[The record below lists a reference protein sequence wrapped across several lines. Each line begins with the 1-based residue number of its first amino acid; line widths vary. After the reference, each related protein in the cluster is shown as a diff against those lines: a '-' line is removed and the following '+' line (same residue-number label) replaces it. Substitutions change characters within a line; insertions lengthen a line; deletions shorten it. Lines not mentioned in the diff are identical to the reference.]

1 MYYLSPLRYP
11 GGKGE
16 FAPYISR
23 LAAAQHP
30 RVTEYAEPFAG
41 GAGAALRLL
50 VDEIVRVIHI
60 NDLNPGIASMWAAVV
75 NESDRFAERIVAQDA
90 TISEW
95 EKARLTY
102 LTPTNQEPFELG
114 YATFL
119 LNRWNRSGIL
129 DARPIGGLK
138 QTGAWKIDA
147 RFNRANLAERVRF
160 LGQYKN
166 RIRISQL
173 DGRKF
178 LTQLEGAAPNT
189 LVYVDPPYLKQ
200 GEDLYFDA
208 LTYEDHQ
215 ELAKQLRASSM
226 RWFLTYDVD
235 ARITDALYPDLRCA
249 SFRIAHTAQ
258 KQHVG
263 VEYAVFSDSLS
274 VPDLELVR
282 RAEGE
287 WMTPSVGS

>member
-1 MYYLSPLRYP
+1 
-11 GGKGE
+11 
-16 FAPYISR
+16 
-23 LAAAQHP
+23 
-30 RVTEYAEPFAG
+30 
-41 GAGAALRLL
+41 
-50 VDEIVRVIHI
+50 
-60 NDLNPGIASMWAAVV
+60 MWAAVL
-75 NESDRFAERIVAQDA
+75 NESDRFADRILAQEA
-90 TISEW
+90 KISSW
-95 EKARLTY
+95 EEARLTY
-102 LTPTNQEPFELG
+102 LTPSNQDPFELG

-138 QTGAWKIDA
+138 QTGTWKIDA

-166 RIRISQL
+166 RIRITRL
-173 DGRKF
+173 DGREF
-178 LTQLEGAAPNT
+178 LTQLEGANPNT

-235 ARITDALYPDLRCA
+235 ARITDALYPELRCA

-282 RAEGE
+282 RADGT
-287 WMTPSVGS
+287 WITTQGAS